1 MRVVRQRHRGARGTY
16 ALIYN
21 DVVHMTQPGFSIV
34 HNQYSIALQ
43 GGLYMG
49 VAA

>member
-1 MRVVRQRHRGARGTY
+1 VSEGKVIAVRADY
-16 ALIYN
+16 MPMIYN
-21 DVVHMTQPGFSIV
+21 DVVRMTHPGFSIV
-34 HNQYSIALQ
+34 HIPCSVALQ